1 MFNGP
6 ITHIM
11 LKKGSVIYD
20 NVVSAGP
27 TQAVDVMFMA
37 ILTHRPTPL
46 DRDLA
51 VKEIRSAN
59 SVEAGYG
66 NVLWALLNTREFL
79 FIQ

>member
-11 LKKGSVIYD
+11 LKKEDSVIYD
-20 NVVSAGP
+20 NVVYAAPS
-27 TQAVDVMFMA
+27 QAVDVMFMA

-66 NVLWALLNTREFL
+66 NVFVK
-79 FIQ
+79 I